1 MERQSDT
8 MELDLR
14 DDVRQFVEQPHFAIL
29 ATVGNDGMPQQTVLW
44 YELQGDEIMMN
55 TAAGRVK
62 DRNLRRDPRASV
74 CVTADGMA
82 VTFTGRVTLNDDQE
96 QALADIHRLAVRY
109 DGPEAAERVTRE
121 QFARQKRV
129 TIRLKIERVVP
140 QGF

>member
-1 MERQSDT
+1 
-8 MELDLR
+8 MELLELR
-14 DDVRQFVEQPHFAIL
+14 DDVRRFVEQPHYAIL
-29 ATVGNDGMPQQTVLW
+29 ATIGNDGMPQQTVLW
-44 YELQGDEIMMN
+44 YELQGDEILMN

-82 VTFTGRVTLNDDQE
+82 VTFTGRVTLIDEQD

-109 DGPEAAERVTRE
+109 DGPEAAERQTRE
-121 QFARQKRV
+121 QFSREHRV
-129 TIRLKIERVVP
+129 TVRLKIENVVP

>member
-1 MERQSDT
+1 MKLPEEVQR
-8 MELDLR
+8 
-14 DDVRQFVEQPHFAIL
+14 FVEQPQYAVL
-29 ATVGNDGMPQQTVLW
+29 ATIGSDGVPQQTVLW
-44 YELQGDEIMMN
+44 YELQGDEILMN
-55 TAAGRVK
+55 TAVGRVK

-74 CVTADGMA
+74 CVTDDGVG
-82 VTFTGRVTLNDDQE
+82 VTFVGRVTLIEEQE

-109 DGPEAAERVTRE
+109 DGPEAAERQTRE

>member
-1 MERQSDT
+1 
-8 MELDLR
+8 MELELGDE
-14 DDVRQFVEQPHFAIL
+14 VRQFVEQPHYAIL
-29 ATVGNDGMPQQTVLW
+29 ATIGSDGMPQQTVLW

-82 VTFTGRVTLNDDQE
+82 VTFTGTVTLNDE
-96 QALADIHRLAVRY
+96 QDRALADIHRLAVRY
-109 DGPEAAERVTRE
+109 DGPEAAERVTRD
-121 QFARQKRV
+121 QFSKQHRV
-129 TIRLKIERVVP
+129 TVRLKIEKVVP